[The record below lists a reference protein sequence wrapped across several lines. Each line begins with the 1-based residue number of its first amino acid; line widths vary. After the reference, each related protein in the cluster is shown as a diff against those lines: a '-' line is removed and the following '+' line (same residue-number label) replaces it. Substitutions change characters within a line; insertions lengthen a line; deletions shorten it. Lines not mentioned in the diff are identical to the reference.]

1 MCGHVSVFYKHPS
14 DKVSIQQ
21 IQAGLDAIFH
31 RGPDDT
37 GIEDFGKA
45 ILGFSRLSIIDLE
58 NGHQPY
64 HKQNHTMIFNGEIYN
79 YQTIK
84 EALLQKGYE
93 FTTTSD
99 TEVLLTDY
107 LAKGKDCVS
116 ELRGMFTFLIWDE
129 KNEKMFGAADHFGIK
144 PLYYIEN
151 DDFVAF
157 SSEYKAL
164 LPLLETRTVDTQALQ
179 SYLSFQFVPLG
190 KTMLQEI
197 KKVPVGHYFTFEDGK
212 LTFTA
217 YHQVSYHEEPVTKE
231 DVYQVIV
238 DSVKAHMIADVEV
251 GTFLSGGIDSTI
263 IATIAS
269 QLKPNI
275 KSFTVG
281 FDVEGYNEM
290 PVAKKTAEALG
301 IENISHIITQKEY
314 IENLP
319 DFVSKLDDPMADPSA
334 PGIYFLSKEARKHVK
349 VVMSG
354 EGSDEF
360 FGGYNIYKE
369 YYSIQAIARLPK
381 PIKKVIHAFAKKL
394 PDVKGKSYLL
404 RSTTPLSQRY
414 IGNAKIFENEQ
425 VAKVMV
431 NADPNYTYQ
440 HVLAPLYK
448 HCEEMGYDYI
458 TTMQFIDM
466 NTWLQ
471 GDILIKGD
479 KMSMAHSL
487 ELRVPFLDQEVME
500 VASHLSLKQK
510 VTKENTKVLLRQA
523 FDGKIPQHVVEK
535 KKLGFPTPIRVWL
548 KSDLGDIVK
557 KTITDADVDAY
568 INKDYVLKLLADH
581 QKDVKDYSRQVWTVF
596 IFCLWHQMIIEKKNI
611 QFKVD

>member
-1 MCGHVSVFYKHPS
+1 MCGHVSVFYKRPT
-14 DKVSIQQ
+14 DRVTVKTIQT
-21 IQAGLDAIFH
+21 GLDAIFH

-58 NGHQPY
+58 NGHQPF
-64 HKQNHTMIFNGEIYN
+64 HKADHTMIFNGEIYN
-79 YQTIK
+79 YQIIREDLEK
-84 EALLQKGYE
+84 MGYT
-93 FTTTSD
+93 FSTTSD
-99 TEVLLTDY
+99 TEVLLTSY
-107 LAKGKDCVS
+107 LAYGKDCVAQ
-116 ELRGMFTFLIWDE
+116 LRGMFTFLIWDE
-129 KNEKMFGAADHFGIK
+129 KAEKMFGAADHFGIK

-151 DDFVAF
+151 DDYVAF

-164 LPLLETRTVDTQALQ
+164 LPMLETRTVDPEALQ

-190 KTMLQEI
+190 KTMLKEI
-197 KKVPVGHYFTFEDGK
+197 KKVPVGHYFTFENGQ
-212 LTFTA
+212 LQFTPF
-217 YHQVSYHEEPVTKE
+217 HQVSYQEKPVTKE
-231 DVYQVIV
+231 DIYDVMVN
-238 DSVKAHMIADVEV
+238 SVKAHMIADVEV

-269 QLKPNI
+269 QLNPKI

-301 IENISHIITQKEY
+301 IENISHVITQKEY

-334 PGIYFLSKEARKHVK
+334 PGIYFLSREAKKYVK

-369 YYSIQAIARLPK
+369 YYSIKPLAWLPA
-381 PIKKVIHAFAKKL
+381 PVKKL
-394 PDVKGKSYLL
+394 IHWLASHLPEVKGKSYLMRATSPL
-404 RSTTPLSQRY
+404 RDRY
-414 IGNAKIFENEQ
+414 IGNAKIFENDQ
-425 VAKVMV
+425 VAKVMKQ
-431 NADPNYTYQ
+431 ADPHYTYQ
-440 HVLAPLYK
+440 HVLAPLYD
-448 HCEEMGYDYI
+448 HCEKMGYDYV

-487 ELRVPFLDQEVME
+487 ELRVPFLDKEVMD
-500 VASHLSLKQK
+500 VASRLSLEQK
-510 VTKENTKVLLRQA
+510 VTKANTKVLLRQA

-548 KSDLGDIVK
+548 KSDLGHIVR
-557 KTITDADVDAY
+557 KTIQEAAVDDY
-568 INKDYVLKLLADH
+568 INKDYVLALLDEH
-581 QKDVKDYSRQVWTVF
+581 CRDVKDNSRKVWTVF
-596 IFCLWHQMIIEKKNI
+596 IFCLWHQLTVEQKEIHFE
-611 QFKVD
+611 V